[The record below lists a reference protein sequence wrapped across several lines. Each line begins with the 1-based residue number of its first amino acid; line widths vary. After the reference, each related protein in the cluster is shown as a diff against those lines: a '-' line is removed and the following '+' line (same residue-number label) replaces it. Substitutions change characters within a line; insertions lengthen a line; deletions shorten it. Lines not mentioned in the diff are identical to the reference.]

1 MTKWLVACL
10 LAIALLFVATTAMA
24 DHRKA
29 NGDNC
34 IGQTF
39 QLLNATEN
47 EHTLHCTY
55 CNENFTEAHSIWKEA
70 TCMQKALC
78 SACPTRFGD
87 YGPHGWGDW
96 TSNGRGTH
104 TRVCKH
110 NDSHT
115 ETKDC
120 TFSVAPCTEP
130 AACTECGAVY
140 LLDHDWGRW
149 TSNGNKTHTHTC
161 KRDSGHTETK
171 SCDIRE
177 ATCADPARCRDC
189 YGEYGSADPSKHDWM
204 FSRSNGDGPTPVS
217 VPTATQK
224 PEIAPA

>member
-1 MTKWLVACL
+1 MKKWLAACL

-39 QLLNATEN
+39 QLLNATETK
-47 EHTLHCTY
+47 HTLHCTL
-55 CNENFTEAHSIWKEA
+55 CNEDFTEAHSIWEEA
-70 TCMQKALC
+70 TCMKKALC

-96 TSNGRGTH
+96 KSNGRGTH

-115 ETKDC
+115 
-120 TFSVAPCTEP
+120 
-130 AACTECGAVY
+130 
-140 LLDHDWGRW
+140 
-149 TSNGNKTHTHTC
+149 
-161 KRDSGHTETK
+161 
-171 SCDIRE
+171 
-177 ATCADPARCRDC
+177 CRL
-189 YGEYGSADPSKHDWM
+189 H
-204 FSRSNGDGPTPVS
+204 
-217 VPTATQK
+217 
-224 PEIAPA
+224 